1 MSDVNKVFVMGRLT
15 RNVETKTTSNGTFIA
30 NFSIATNRSKKNG
43 DETWGEIVHF
53 FNFSLYF
60 QIHLYPFHLNFLLL
74 QTQKRPDAL

>member
-15 RNVETKTTSNGTFIA
+15 RNAETKTTSNGTFIA

-53 FNFSLYF
+53 FNFSLYGTVF
-60 QIHLYPFHLNFLLL
+60 KAGTTSIH
-74 QTQKRPDAL
+74 